1 MSIAWYISTVI
12 TAVTS
17 ALTGA
22 LIISRALLSIAHHN
36 GITLNGMIPKDHE
49 DTYVDEATSY
59 FFAFLG
65 IWFQFKNQF
74 DVPFPLNLILWPMEI
89 CEYMIRWSI
98 TKVD

>member
-1 MSIAWYISTVI
+1 MSIAWYINTVI

-22 LIISRALLSIAHHN
+22 LMISRALLSIAQHN
-36 GITLNGMIPKDHE
+36 GITLNGIIPKDHK
-49 DTYVDEATSY
+49 DTYVDEAASY
-59 FFAFLG
+59 FFAFMG

-74 DVPFPLNLILWPMEI
+74 DVPFPLNFVLWPMDI